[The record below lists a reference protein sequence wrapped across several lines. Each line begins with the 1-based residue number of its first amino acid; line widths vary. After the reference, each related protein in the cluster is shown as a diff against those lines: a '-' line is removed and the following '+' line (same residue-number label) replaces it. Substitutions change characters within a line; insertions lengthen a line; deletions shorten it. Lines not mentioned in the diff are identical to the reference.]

1 MQSLPPAGLPFEEFR
16 VWSFKHVAKYG
27 QPVLRQSR
35 SKQEKLRKVK
45 AYFKSLENEPNQGDK
60 NRSIC
65 KTKQVRSDMQ
75 DMEYRDFS
83 KFKAKMIRHNKK
95 TRIANQIEINMEAD
109 DNFTINGVHKI
120 LCPVSP
126 GTTLDVKILK
136 KTNVFDERFFYGKQR
151 KTCKN
156 KAVNLYFPHL
166 IK

>member
-1 MQSLPPAGLPFEEFR
+1 MPPAGLPFEEFR

-120 LCPVSP
+120 ICPVYP
-126 GTTLDVKILK
+126 ELHLMLK
-136 KTNVFDERFFYGKQR
+136 N
-151 KTCKN
+151 
-156 KAVNLYFPHL
+156 
-166 IK
+166 

>member
-45 AYFKSLENEPNQGDK
+45 AYFKSLENEPNKGDK

-95 TRIANQIEINMEAD
+95 TRIETKLKSIWKLMTFLQSIECTKFFVLFHPKLHLM
-109 DNFTINGVHKI
+109 
-120 LCPVSP
+120 
-126 GTTLDVKILK
+126 LK
-136 KTNVFDERFFYGKQR
+136 N
-151 KTCKN
+151 
-156 KAVNLYFPHL
+156 
-166 IK
+166 